1 MCYRLYAE
9 YDTVAVRTARRYND
23 LKKAVEVA
31 KAIKAKAV
39 YIRDL
44 LPNGKERLVDV
55 VQGGRSVTFG

>member
-1 MCYRLYAE
+1 MCFRLYAE
-9 YDTVAVRTARRYND
+9 YDTIAVRTARKYND

-31 KAIKAKAV
+31 KTIRAKAI

-55 VQGGRSVTFG
+55 VTGGRSATFG